1 MANSKRPPSH
11 ANAPIFYA
19 DQPAGMAFSPQV
31 TRLTFGI
38 EDDDESSDFPRPV
51 VSVVMPTDA
60 VITMVRDIME
70 VLENDRF
77 KDDMI
82 KKTAQMAQSF
92 ADGLQRE
99 VSETMVPA
107 VARKPASPASKKRLP
122 KPSK

>member
-1 MANSKRPPSH
+1 MVDSKKPPTH
-11 ANAPIFYA
+11 ADAPIFYA

-60 VITMVRDIME
+60 VISMVRDIME
-70 VLENDRF
+70 VLENDKF
-77 KDDMI
+77 KEDMI

-99 VSETMVPA
+99 VSKTMVPG
-107 VARKPASPASKKRLP
+107 VVRKPESPASKKKLA